1 MEDEIWWIF
10 KKQKQNKTLFS
21 ILFVISTKMRKT
33 DLPLYV
39 EDPNCHMFKKQKSEL
54 RTNAIK

>member
-1 MEDEIWWIF
+1 
-10 KKQKQNKTLFS
+10 
-21 ILFVISTKMRKT
+21 MRKT

-54 RTNAIK
+54 RTNAIKWEKNEKREKVEVLLS